1 MCENNDPSTSQPDVL
16 AQCDTLSTNTLA
28 LHGKITELRT
38 EISDVQFK
46 MSDVRSEMAEIHTR
60 VDELTAVIG
69 SARDIDLT
77 PVYSAFRPHTD
88 KWFRDDGTLRTH
100 KFSRRSIPIRAYR
113 ARIPLS
119 WVNTPTREVHI
130 KFLDPEFHKL
140 NLPVEDLINEVVG
153 PDSAEV
159 EYLND
164 YTDLVYW
171 YFRAPDSECD
181 RLAKEI
187 VRRILDMVFNP
198 VVNATYNQ

>member
-1 MCENNDPSTSQPDVL
+1 MCENNNPATSQSDIL
-16 AQCDTLSTNTLA
+16 AQCDTLSSNTLS
-28 LHGKITELRT
+28 LHGKLTELR
-38 EISDVQFK
+38 
-46 MSDVRSEMAEIHTR
+46 SEMTEIHTR

-69 SARDIDLT
+69 SVRDIDLT
-77 PVYSAFRPHTD
+77 LVYSAFRPHTD
-88 KWFRDDGTLRTH
+88 KWFRDDGTLRTN

-119 WVNTPTREVHI
+119 WVNTPSREVHI
-130 KFLDPEFHKL
+130 KFSDPEFHKL
-140 NLPVEDLINEVVG
+140 NLPVEDVINEVVG

-159 EYLND
+159 EYLDD
-164 YTDLVYW
+164 YTDSVYW

-181 RLAKEI
+181 RLAREI

>member
-1 MCENNDPSTSQPDVL
+1 MCENNDPSTSRPDVL
-16 AQCDTLSTNTLA
+16 AQCDTLSANSLA

-60 VDELTAVIG
+60 VNELTAVIG

-77 PVYSAFRPHTD
+77 PVYSTFRPHTD
-88 KWFRDDGTLRTH
+88 KWFREDGTLRTN

-119 WVNTPTREVHI
+119 WANTPTREVHI
-130 KFLDPEFHKL
+130 KFSDPEFHKL
-140 NLPVEDLINEVVG
+140 NLPVEDIINEVVG
-153 PDSAEV
+153 PESAEV
-159 EYLND
+159 EYLDD

-171 YFRAPDSECD
+171 YFQAPDSECD
-181 RLAKEI
+181 RLAVEI
-187 VRRILDMVFNP
+187 VNRLLAKVYPPAD
-198 VVNATYNQ
+198 